1 MGDVAIIDFDTF
13 TSNEVLNA
21 QSSKSKRVGTKA
33 YISPEDRAFRSRG
46 SPSDIWSLGVI
57 LLSLLG
63 AAEICLNH
71 NVLYYHPDSVNIIIE
86 KKFKYLRPSYKNI
99 LFSMLERDPMKRANA
114 SSILIALDKLNEV
127 QSQAC

>member
-1 MGDVAIIDFDTF
+1 MHNHRRA
-13 TSNEVLNA
+13 NEWVRKHTYPQKIA
-21 QSSKSKRVGTKA
+21 RFSKQRKSKR
-33 YISPEDRAFRSRG
+33 YLE
-46 SPSDIWSLGVI
+46 LGVI

-99 LFSMLERDPMKRANA
+99 LFSMLERSYETGKR
-114 SSILIALDKLNEV
+114 IKYFDRFG
-127 QSQAC
+127 